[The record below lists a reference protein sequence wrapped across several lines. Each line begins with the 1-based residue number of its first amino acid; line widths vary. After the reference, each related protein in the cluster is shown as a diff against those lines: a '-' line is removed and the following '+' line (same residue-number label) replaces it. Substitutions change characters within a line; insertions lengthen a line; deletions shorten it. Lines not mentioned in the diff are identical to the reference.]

1 MSDSRKAFEKWAD
14 TFNTESDEWQDME
27 VDKVYEQGWR
37 DSRQA
42 LKGEP
47 FTWVFTDVNGEAK
60 EIAGDPVHR
69 SPQDLRIYTALYT
82 HPASVDNQ
90 AVSVPQ
96 QWRDTM
102 EELAADLESEIENR
116 RSIDLNRRIE
126 RGLIVV
132 REARALLAEQ
142 EKDQ

>member
-42 LKGEP
+42 LEGKP

-82 HPASVDNQ
+82 HPASAAKQ
-90 AVSVPQ
+90 SASVPEEPTDEMLEAAMSDRDRQYSANAKRYLRHVYQAMVKAAQ
-96 QWRDTM
+96 QPPVQK
-102 EELAADLESEIENR
+102 
-116 RSIDLNRRIE
+116 E
-126 RGLIVV
+126 R
-132 REARALLAEQ
+132 E
-142 EKDQ
+142 